1 MKKIFFVALTILLIL
16 GFSCQKTKPVDMS
29 DGSNSVTTTGTSYD
43 EYLNREVPTSTIL
56 EVGNGEVLQVYTPL
70 SGQAVLSPLKVYG
83 LAPAPWF
90 FEASFPIKIVD
101 ENGKVLGQA
110 PAQAQGEWMKP
121 GLIPFIAYLN
131 FESPLDIKVGKLIF
145 SADNP
150 SGLPQYERSVEM
162 PIKFYPT
169 ADTTLVK
176 VFFSNEKMNPNIQD
190 CSLVFPVERL
200 IDKTPAVGQRAL
212 ELLLAGPYANEKA
225 AGFTTVINSGTRL
238 NSLKIVDGVAYAD
251 FDKTLG
257 DKVGGSCLVTM
268 IRAQI
273 TETLKQFPTV
283 KSVVIS
289 IDGNSEEILQP

>member
-1 MKKIFFVALTILLIL
+1 MKNYLFLMFVLLII
-16 GFSCQKTKPVDMS
+16 GVGCQKTKPVDLS
-29 DGSNSVTTTGTSYD
+29 DGQNSVTTTGTSYD
-43 EYLNREVPTSTIL
+43 QYLNHEVPTSTIL
-56 EVGNGEVLQVYTPL
+56 EVGNGEVLQIYTPL

-101 ENGKVLGQA
+101 DNGKVLAQA
-110 PAQAQGEWMKP
+110 PTQAQGEWMKP
-121 GLIPFIAYLN
+121 GLIPFVAYLN
-131 FESPLDIKVGKLIF
+131 FESPLDIKIGKLIF

-150 SGLPQYERSVEM
+150 SGLPEYDRSVSM
-162 PIKFYPT
+162 PVKFYPT

-176 VFFSNEKMNPNIQD
+176 VFFSNEKMNFNIQD

-200 IDKTPAVGQRAL
+200 IDKTPAVGQKAL
-212 ELLLAGPYANEKA
+212 ELLLTGPYANEKA

-268 IRAQI
+268 IRAEI
-273 TETLKQFPTV
+273 TKTLMQFPTV

-289 IDGNSEEILQP
+289 IDGRAEDILQP